1 MKYARKC
8 DVCNSGMNSGYLI
21 YETEY
26 YCSDSCLHDVYN
38 SDEYDSIYKKDEGY
52 YTEWDSET
60 DAEYELINDELK
72 EI

>member
-8 DVCNSGMNSGYLI
+8 DVCNSGMNSGYI
-21 YETEY
+21 INEGEY

-38 SDEYDSIYKKDEGY
+38 SDEYDSIYEKNEGY
-52 YTEWDSET
+52 WTEWDSE
-60 DAEYELINDELK
+60 DVEYELVNGELK